1 MNCPICKNE
10 LEIKQ
15 KKVGENAAG
24 ETIYNE
30 FAICHNCK
38 KQWNLDKQRA
48 KKQASAEKKEIE
60 KKKTEKKEPEKKV
73 ISEKAESEVK
83 TVVSTEVEGAPKVAR
98 PKQKRKVEE
107 GTEQPVR
114 KRKKRPSAPEDATK
128 QMITTVPAGDA
139 PSSNSDSSTDSEA
152 VKPRKVKKK
161 RPVNPDGTPVHR
173 KSVSD
178 HRGEG
183 KPVQKSGVHKNE
195 AGEHPRKPKKRP
207 VSSVAEDYS
216 NDFVDFDRDDDF
228 EDIAPVKERSSYS
241 NIPPKHIREAR
252 EKEMRENYQN
262 MLEEDDEEAGGA
274 PVVLILI
281 IIIILLAIAVFCGY
295 WFILR

>member
-48 KKQASAEKKEIE
+48 KKQASAEKKE
-60 KKKTEKKEPEKKV
+60 PEKKV

-114 KRKKRPSAPEDATK
+114 KRKKRPSVPADATK
-128 QMITTVPAGDA
+128 QMITTVPAADA

-161 RPVNPDGTPVHR
+161 RPVNPDGTPIHR

-178 HRGEG
+178 HREEG

-228 EDIAPVKERSSYS
+228 EDIAPIKERSSYS

-281 IIIILLAIAVFCGY
+281 IIIILLAIAAFCGY